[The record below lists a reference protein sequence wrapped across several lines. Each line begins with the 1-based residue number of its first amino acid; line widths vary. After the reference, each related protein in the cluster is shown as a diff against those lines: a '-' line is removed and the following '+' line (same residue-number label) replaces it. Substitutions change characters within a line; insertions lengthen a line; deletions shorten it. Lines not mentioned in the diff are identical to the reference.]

1 MARRKCITIGNKK
14 EAHLFFIIA
23 GHRDDM
29 LLFFIRSRRKE
40 VGIHP

>member
-1 MARRKCITIGNKK
+1 MDWRKCIAVGNKK

-29 LLFFIRSRRKE
+29 LLFLFAAEEKRS
-40 VGIHP
+40 G